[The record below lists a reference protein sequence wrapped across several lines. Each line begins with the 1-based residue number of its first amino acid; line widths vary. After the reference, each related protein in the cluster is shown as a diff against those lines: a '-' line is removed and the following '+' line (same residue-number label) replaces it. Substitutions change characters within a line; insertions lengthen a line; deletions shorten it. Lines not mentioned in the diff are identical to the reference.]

1 MLQIVLK
8 SFKDLLDKKIFF
20 TSLIPIFIAALFW
33 GVVFYAFAHPI
44 SNFIAHMVSYIPFV
58 GKSSW
63 LQDAI
68 KAVGGVVVYYELVI
82 ISSVVIV
89 GIIADKIVDRINDK
103 YYHNTKKGFGTTAGS
118 VIVALKQN
126 LIFIVLFIIFLPLI
140 FVPVLN
146 IIVHIFLWATLIKK
160 PNFYDSIAMY
170 ASKEEFKILQKRDKF
185 KTNIIALISASLFLI
200 PVVGVFVYVV
210 QLLMFAHFNLSR
222 LKAIRANS

>member
-1 MLQIVLK
+1 M
-8 SFKDLLDKKIFF
+8 
-20 TSLIPIFIAALFW
+20 
-33 GVVFYAFAHPI
+33 
-44 SNFIAHMVSYIPFV
+44 
-58 GKSSW
+58 
-63 LQDAI
+63 
-68 KAVGGVVVYYELVI
+68 
-82 ISSVVIV
+82 
-89 GIIADKIVDRINDK
+89 
-103 YYHNTKKGFGTTAGS
+103 
-118 VIVALKQN
+118 VALKQN

-170 ASKEEFKILQKRDKF
+170 ANKEEFKILQKRDKL